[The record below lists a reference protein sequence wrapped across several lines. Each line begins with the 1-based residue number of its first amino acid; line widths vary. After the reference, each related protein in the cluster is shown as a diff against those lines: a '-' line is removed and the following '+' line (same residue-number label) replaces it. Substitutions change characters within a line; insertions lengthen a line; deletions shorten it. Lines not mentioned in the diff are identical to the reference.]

1 MRPATHLVTC
11 AAMAA
16 MAGLSAQTPPAFEV
30 ASIRRTTSGNQQG
43 AGLAAPQPGGRFVAI
58 GATLRL
64 LVSGA
69 YDGMQIIGG
78 PAWTDSDRFDINARA
93 SRARV
98 PPNDMRTDASLAPRR
113 SLQAGRAH
121 RGARP
126 AYLRALSSSQR
137 SPTRT
142 EASRIRCGVREGS
155 AQLRARWAG
164 RTSRV
169 W

>member
-1 MRPATHLVTC
+1 MRTAALVVIC
-11 AAMAA
+11 AALAA
-16 MAGLSAQTPPAFEV
+16 MNGLSAQTPPAFEV
-30 ASIRRTTSGNQQG
+30 ASIRRTTTGNQQG
-43 AGLAAPQPGGRFVAI
+43 VGLAAPQPGGRFVAI

-78 PAWTDSDRFDINARA
+78 PAWIDSDRFDINARA
-93 SRARV
+93 SSEV
-98 PPNDMRTDASLAPRR
+98 PPNDMRLMLR
-113 SLQAGRAH
+113 SLLADRFKLVAH
-121 RGARP
+121 TEARDQP
-126 AYLRALSSSQR
+126 YLRTLSGSQR